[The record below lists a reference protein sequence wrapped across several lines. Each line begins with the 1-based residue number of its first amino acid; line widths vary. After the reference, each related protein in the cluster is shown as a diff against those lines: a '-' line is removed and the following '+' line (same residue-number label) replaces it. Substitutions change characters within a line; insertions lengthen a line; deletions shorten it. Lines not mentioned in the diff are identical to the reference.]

1 MSLSIKPEK
10 HILAWHANGFASV
23 DMWLSVIKKLR
34 EKEGV
39 KIDFLF
45 PEPSTLGLEDKNSDL
60 FNLAEQFSD
69 DIIYKGYSGRWFIA
83 PTLIEARTAMSATKF
98 SKFDAE
104 ILRLSARLTKGKASK
119 YIILKIIGRYL
130 LIIYKYFIRIKEN
143 LVRQSLYDFSLLSG
157 ADGMLLDVTVELK
170 LVHTEPKNEL
180 KNIQRFSMLHGLAT
194 PGVSNSLKCEQSIDK
209 RSDVTVYS
217 KSHLEV
223 NGYKKCHGILEKNIV
238 HAGIPRHDKEWIE
251 FICNQFDVVKD
262 DIFDSFV
269 FIIGR
274 QKAPYLPIARKK
286 KALKNIYNVICVK
299 HKLKLVIKTHPK
311 EPLDGI
317 DGNIYRDTLG
327 MENYGKT
334 WIFSSNHPFILGK
347 KSLFC
352 ISFYSG
358 VPVDMLAINKPTI
371 EYLDLEG
378 LEEYD
383 NKNSLRDKHGKPVSQ
398 FRYANLV
405 LGASSKLD
413 LEQHVE
419 SILNQYEATISPLR
433 SRYNDFFKTFNSA
446 SEMVANDIYKK
457 IQ

>member
-223 NGYKKCHGILEKNIV
+223 NESNIV

>member
-1 MSLSIKPEK
+1 
-10 HILAWHANGFASV
+10 
-23 DMWLSVIKKLR
+23 
-34 EKEGV
+34 
-39 KIDFLF
+39 
-45 PEPSTLGLEDKNSDL
+45 
-60 FNLAEQFSD
+60 
-69 DIIYKGYSGRWFIA
+69 
-83 PTLIEARTAMSATKF
+83 
-98 SKFDAE
+98 
-104 ILRLSARLTKGKASK
+104 
-119 YIILKIIGRYL
+119 
-130 LIIYKYFIRIKEN
+130 
-143 LVRQSLYDFSLLSG
+143 LYDFSLLSG

>member
-238 HAGIPRHDKEWIE
+238 HAGIPRHDKDWIE
-251 FICNQFDVVKD
+251 FVCNQFD
-262 DIFDSFV
+262 DIKENMFDSFV

-274 QKAPYLPIARKK
+274 QVSTHHAALAERK
-286 KALKNIYNVICVK
+286 KALKDIYNVVCIEN
-299 HKLKLVIKTHPK
+299 KLKLVVKTHPK
-311 EPLDGI
+311 ELLDGS
-317 DGNIYRDTLG
+317 IYRDVLG

-334 WIFSSNHPFILGK
+334 WLFSSSHPFVLGK
-347 KSLFC
+347 KSLFS
-352 ISFYSG
+352 IAFYSG
-358 VPVDMLAINKPTI
+358 VPIDMLAINKPTI

-378 LEEYD
+378 T
-383 NKNSLRDKHGKPVSQ
+383 NKTLLKDENGKIISQ
-398 FRYANLV
+398 YGLVNLV
-405 LGASSKLD
+405 ISVSSKLE
-413 LEQHVE
+413 LEQYVG
-419 SILNQYEATISPLR
+419 SILNKYESTLLPLKQN
-433 SRYNDFFKTFNSA
+433 YEKYFEPINDA
-446 SEMVANDIYKK
+446 SGMVANDIYKK